1 MGKDAANVGGGWL
14 SREASFATWR
24 GAFATGRTSSGRRS
38 PAAWLG
44 KAMPR
49 ILVID
54 DIDIA
59 RHAAVRLLAAA
70 GYHDVCAVPGGLA
83 GIRLWRELGADLVIT
98 DLNMP
103 EVNGVEV
110 ILALRA
116 LAPDLPILAMSGDPD
131 SVDLLQACE
140 AFLLGPVQLL
150 TKPFTQRELV
160 SAVATALRARSSD

>member
-1 MGKDAANVGGGWL
+1 
-14 SREASFATWR
+14 
-24 GAFATGRTSSGRRS
+24 
-38 PAAWLG
+38 
-44 KAMPR
+44 MPR

-54 DIDIA
+54 DTDVA
-59 RHAAVRLLAAA
+59 RRVAVRLLAAA
-70 GYHDVCAVPGGLA
+70 GYHDVHAVSGGLA
-83 GIRLWRELGADLVIT
+83 GIQLWREVGADLVIT

-140 AFLLGPVQLL
+140 LSLLGPVQLL
-150 TKPFTQRELV
+150 KKPFTQRELL
-160 SAVATALRARSSD
+160 SAVTTALRAGSSD